1 MADTTALK
9 NRIRAAIKANDNQ
22 EITGPVLQQ
31 ALLDMVDELDLNP
44 ELENEAQQ
52 RQNGDTQL
60 NNLITGIK
68 NNVDTISNSVAAI
81 VRSCSYRG
89 KITVEGKTVK
99 FGVGEMY
106 LSTTKGNYTIGI
118 PEEKVFENIAQNNMF
133 IVIDTANNNKITTR
147 DVSYNS
153 DNQFNRITDI
163 PLLYWDSN
171 VVYGYLANYLVS
183 NSVNAVSNSVAAVS
197 NSVAV
202 VSKNVDTIVLINDT
216 ITVEKGKT
224 KTIAYKSEIPNR
236 YIKDNIL
243 YVTVVTDTK
252 DINAKFTLYT
262 EDETMTRQYS
272 ISLVKT
278 NTIALPLEGKYN
290 KYSIY
295 ISTDSEE
302 QIVAS
307 IKILLGRDA
316 YTIYSLDNKT
326 NRVDTIVRSCSYRGN
341 ITVEGKTVKFSVGEI
356 YLCTTEGDYT
366 IGIPEEKVFENI
378 AQDNKFIVVD
388 TANNNEITTRDMS
401 YNSANRFNR
410 ITDIPL
416 LYWESDAM
424 YGYLANSIISKNVNA
439 VSKNVAAVSNS
450 VAAIVRSC
458 SYRGKITVEGKT
470 VKFGVGEMYLSTTK
484 GNYTIGI
491 PEEKVFEN
499 IAQNNMFIVIDTAN
513 NNKITT
519 RDVSYNSDNQFNRIT
534 DIPLL
539 YWDSNVVYGYL
550 ANYLVSNSVN
560 AVSNSVAAVSKNVD
574 TLFESVDTTVLIND
588 TITVEKGKITTIAYK
603 SKIPSSYIKNNI
615 LYVTVVTDTKDIAA
629 RFTLYTEDE
638 TMTRQYYISLVE
650 TNTIALPLEGKY
662 NKYSIYLS
670 TGSEEQ
676 IVTRIKIILGRYE
689 YIISSLDGKTD
700 RVSNVIENNF
710 VSLPSNIKEE
720 IGLTFKRFS
729 SWNVGKDKIVFPVF
743 TDIHAGYDFNKIKQL
758 KNLIDNFNQFG
769 FDFYANLGDVGIDV
783 AYTKGGLD
791 ASYKLLNY
799 ISDVSNTANAP
810 VLFANGNHETVVKE
824 FPTRLRKE
832 YLNKPQ
838 ERKWKGLKYTDGGNN
853 GIYFNEEKSLKV
865 IILDN
870 YAKADTDNNP
880 SYLTYEGIDKE
891 QLSWFIAELVKAK
904 DVENI
909 IVLEHSFPHYKG
921 NWRIK
926 KEDDGKTIYEDPAA
940 NDNIC
945 PSRASIRNTII
956 AFNKRQAGTDSI
968 YNNVSYDFSN
978 ATGTICGLFSGH
990 SHFDVHHQEDGL
1002 LLVCHQ
1008 SMGDLN
1014 LKTEMPSWGIY
1025 SGFDKLTNTL
1035 IDVVSICPSTRQIKI
1050 FRVGAGGEERDREFS
1065 Y

>member
-31 ALLDMVDELDLNP
+31 ALLDMVDELNGATETEADARQSGDSALQQSINTEATLRQKEDARLAKADNWYVASQASITFNKSSVKIGNGYLYFRKGNFTLNINHTETTYSFSGTSHLCLNLDTKAISIKSALETGDIDLVYYDGQKGFCYG
-44 ELENEAQQ
+44 LLF
-52 RQNGDTQL
+52 DYHS
-60 NNLITGIK
+60 
-68 NNVDTISNSVAAI
+68 VDTI

-89 KITVEGKTVK
+89 NITIEGKTVK

-106 LSTTKGNYTIGI
+106 LSTTKERYTIKI
-118 PEEKVFENIAQNNMF
+118 TEEKVFENIAQNNMF
-133 IVIDTANNNKITTR
+133 IVIDTANNNEITTR
-147 DVSYNS
+147 DMSYNS
-153 DNQFNRITDI
+153 TNRFNRITDI
-163 PLLYWDSN
+163 PLLYWESGA
-171 VVYGYLANYLVS
+171 VYGYLANYLIS
-183 NSVNAVSNSVAAVS
+183 KNVAAVS
-197 NSVAV
+197 NS
-202 VSKNVDTIVLINDT
+202 VDTIVLINDT

-243 YVTVVTDTK
+243 YVTFVTDAK
-252 DINAKFTLYT
+252 DIAANFTLYG
-262 EDETMTRQYS
+262 EDEATYAQYG
-272 ISLVKT
+272 ISLADT
-278 NTIALPLEGKYN
+278 NTIALPLEGKYTR
-290 KYSIY
+290 YSIY
-295 ISTDSEE
+295 LSTKSEE
-302 QIVAS
+302 QIVTR
-307 IKILLGRDA
+307 IKIMLGRDA

-326 NRVDTIVRSCSYRGN
+326 NRV
-341 ITVEGKTVKFSVGEI
+341 F
-356 YLCTTEGDYT
+356 
-366 IGIPEEKVFENI
+366 
-378 AQDNKFIVVD
+378 
-388 TANNNEITTRDMS
+388 
-401 YNSANRFNR
+401 
-410 ITDIPL
+410 
-416 LYWESDAM
+416 
-424 YGYLANSIISKNVNA
+424 NA
-439 VSKNVAAVSNS
+439 V
-450 VAAIVRSC
+450 
-458 SYRGKITVEGKT
+458 
-470 VKFGVGEMYLSTTK
+470 
-484 GNYTIGI
+484 
-491 PEEKVFEN
+491 
-499 IAQNNMFIVIDTAN
+499 
-513 NNKITT
+513 
-519 RDVSYNSDNQFNRIT
+519 
-534 DIPLL
+534 
-539 YWDSNVVYGYL
+539 
-550 ANYLVSNSVN
+550 
-560 AVSNSVAAVSKNVD
+560 
-574 TLFESVDTTVLIND
+574 
-588 TITVEKGKITTIAYK
+588 
-603 SKIPSSYIKNNI
+603 
-615 LYVTVVTDTKDIAA
+615 
-629 RFTLYTEDE
+629 
-638 TMTRQYYISLVE
+638 
-650 TNTIALPLEGKY
+650 
-662 NKYSIYLS
+662 
-670 TGSEEQ
+670 
-676 IVTRIKIILGRYE
+676 
-689 YIISSLDGKTD
+689 
-700 RVSNVIENNF
+700 ENNF

-720 IGLTFKRFS
+720 IGLTFRRFS

-769 FDFYANLGDVGIDV
+769 FDFYANLGDIGIDV

-791 ASYKLLNY
+791 ASYKILNY
-799 ISDVSNTANAP
+799 MSDVSNIANAP

-870 YAKADTDNNP
+870 YAKADKDDNP
-880 SYLTYEGIDKE
+880 SYLTYDGIDKE
-891 QLSWFIAELVKAK
+891 QLSWFIDELVKAK